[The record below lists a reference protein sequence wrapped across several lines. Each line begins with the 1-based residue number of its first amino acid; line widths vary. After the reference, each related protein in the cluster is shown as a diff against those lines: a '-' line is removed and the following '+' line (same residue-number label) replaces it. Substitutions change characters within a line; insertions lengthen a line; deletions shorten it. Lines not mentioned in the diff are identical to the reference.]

1 VTGKHRG
8 AGLLARHPRLAR
20 WLAPGAAAAGALLI
34 ILLAGFA
41 IWGLPSGAGGN
52 QNSAASRTALD
63 RGSRDE
69 ERSGAPSSPS
79 ASPSSASP
87 SALPSASRTAAPGP
101 VVVSTGTC
109 KATFYGTGTG
119 TASGERFNPDAMTA
133 AHKTLPFGTRVR
145 VTNLANGKQVTVRI
159 NDRGPYGAGRCLDLT
174 TAAFKMIGS
183 TSTGVLNV
191 RYEVLKS

>member
-1 VTGKHRG
+1 VTGKHRE
-8 AGLLARHPRLAR
+8 AGLLARYPRLAR
-20 WLAPGAAAAGALLI
+20 WLAPGGAAVGALLI
-34 ILLAGFA
+34 ILLASFA
-41 IWGLPSGAGGN
+41 IWGMPGGSDGNPSN
-52 QNSAASRTALD
+52 AAARSALD
-63 RGSRDE
+63 RGSRDDD
-69 ERSGAPSSPS
+69 RSASPSASASSAPPS
-79 ASPSSASP
+79 ASPSSTSPTASP
-87 SALPSASRTAAPGP
+87 API
-101 VVVSTGTC
+101 VVSTGTC
-109 KATFYGTGTG
+109 KATFYGVGTG
-119 TASGERFNPDAMTA
+119 TASGEKFNPNAMTA

>member
-8 AGLLARHPRLAR
+8 AGLLARYPRLSR

-41 IWGLPSGAGGN
+41 IWGLPGGADGN
-52 QNSAASRTALD
+52 PSDAAARSALD
-63 RGSRDE
+63 RGSRDND
-69 ERSGAPSSPS
+69 RSASPSPS
-79 ASPSSASP
+79 ASSASP
-87 SALPSASRTAAPGP
+87 SALPSATASPSASPTP

-119 TASGERFNPDAMTA
+119 TASGEKFNPNAMTA